1 MLKYDVLFF
10 QPTLGF
16 SVNPALASARLGPF
30 CPVNPLVVNVALV
43 KEYNSGGGFGVTEP
57 LAEDAG
63 DVPIAFVAVTVNVYA
78 VPLLKPET
86 VIGDEAP
93 VPVIP
98 LGLDVTVKPVIAEP
112 PLSAGAENDTDACAL
127 PAVALTS
134 VGAPGGLKPAP
145 PIIMFRID
153 ILS

>member
-1 MLKYDVLFF
+1 LNV
-10 QPTLGF
+10 GF
-16 SVNPALASARLGPF
+16 T
-30 CPVNPLVVNVALV
+30 
-43 KEYNSGGGFGVTEP
+43 GVTEL

-78 VPLLKPET
+78 VPVDKPET

-112 PLSAGAENDTDACAL
+112 PLFAGAEKVTDTD
-127 PAVALTS
+127 VALATVAVPI
-134 VGAPGGLKPAP
+134 VGAPGAVAPAP
-145 PIIMFRID
+145 PIIMFLID
-153 ILS
+153 ILC